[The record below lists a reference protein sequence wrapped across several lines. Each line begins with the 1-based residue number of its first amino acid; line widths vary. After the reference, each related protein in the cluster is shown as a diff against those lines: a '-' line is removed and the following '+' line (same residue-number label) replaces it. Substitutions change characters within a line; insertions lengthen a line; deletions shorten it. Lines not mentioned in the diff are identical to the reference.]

1 MTLRRASLS
10 RRTLEAAVKR
20 GKSKRA
26 WASIEVGEKGFCGV
40 EQTAAGPLSG

>member
-1 MTLRRASLS
+1 M
-10 RRTLEAAVKR
+10 EAAVKR

-40 EQTAAGPLSG
+40 EQTAAGAVRMMAAALN